1 MFQKRVIEMDRIV
14 LIEIDITEEGY
25 SRDNPI
31 LIYIT
36 TDKTQ
41 KEITHLLS
49 VLEKLYKE
57 DKISFDTLH
66 SSVQLD
72 IGKEVGFETYEV
84 DV

>member
-1 MFQKRVIEMDRIV
+1 MDRIV

-31 LIYIT
+31 PIYIT

-41 KEITHLLS
+41 EEITHLLS

-57 DKISFDTLH
+57 DKISFDTLQ

-72 IGKEVGFETYEV
+72 IGKEVGIETYEV
-84 DV
+84 DA